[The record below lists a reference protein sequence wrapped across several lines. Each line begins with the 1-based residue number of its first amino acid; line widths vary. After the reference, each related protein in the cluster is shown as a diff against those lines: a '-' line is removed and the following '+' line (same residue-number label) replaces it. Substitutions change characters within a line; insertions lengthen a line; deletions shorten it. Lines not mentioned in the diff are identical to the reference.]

1 MKLIPYVKYYPIC
14 LLLLCA
20 CKKNNSSITPVKTDT
35 TATTVITPQTDPV
48 VAKSAGFFL
57 DDWAPKTFTAPL
69 NANVAQP
76 TTAAT
81 VTVNVDYST
90 VITKVPKYLFG
101 NNTNP
106 YMTQIVTEPVLINNI
121 KNL

>member
-1 MKLIPYVKYYPIC
+1 MKLIPHLKYYPIC

-57 DDWAPKTFTAPL
+57 DDWAPKTLPL
-69 NANVAQP
+69 HLMLMLLSQLP
-76 TTAAT
+76 
-81 VTVNVDYST
+81 
-90 VITKVPKYLFG
+90 LR
-101 NNTNP
+101 
-106 YMTQIVTEPVLINNI
+106 L
-121 KNL
+121 